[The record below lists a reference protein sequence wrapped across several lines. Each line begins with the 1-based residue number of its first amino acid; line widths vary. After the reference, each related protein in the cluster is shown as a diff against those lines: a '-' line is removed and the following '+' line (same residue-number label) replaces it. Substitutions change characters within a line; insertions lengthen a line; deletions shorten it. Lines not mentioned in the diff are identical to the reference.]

1 MSALATL
8 LPDGRRLHLQHGP
21 IDLVIEAFGSTQEI
35 QAAYGQA
42 VAAFHTVLPGLM
54 VELAV
59 LRRALSTD
67 EIAGMPVTEGIAA
80 PRMIRALWPPGT
92 APRTPSGAV
101 FRSGRQR
108 MPG

>member
-21 IDLVIEAFGSTQEI
+21 IDLVIEAFGSRQETQS
-35 QAAYGQA
+35 AYGQA

-67 EIAGMPVTEGIAA
+67 EIAGMPVREG
-80 PRMIRALWPPGT
+80 PVWRRMIRACWRHRT
-92 APRTPSGAV
+92 ARVTAMGAV
-101 FRSGRQR
+101 AGSVADH
-108 MPG
+108 